1 MTLSDLSTLSKLAI
15 GLAIA
20 GGVLSFSTISTSS
33 INGVE
38 TCDYIDYG
46 KVVFGGLAVMVGG
59 LGEVAALRLAQARMV
74 NLIASGG
81 ASLIGVLLV
90 LIGLGILGGPC

>member
-59 LGEVAALRLAQARMV
+59 LGEVAALRLAQERMV